1 MTQRPPM
8 TPKKKTFTTRFNP
21 KLKIKKIKSP
31 LPKEK

>member
-1 MTQRPPM
+1 MTQE
-8 TPKKKTFTTRFNP
+8 KKTFTTPSSP